1 MAPPKFPYPNPDERI
16 SIPSMAT
23 LTSSPAAA
31 GVISLKGI
39 TKRFPGVIANDDIS
53 LDLFGGEV
61 HCLLGENGAGKST
74 LISILAG
81 LQFPDSGVIE
91 VDGKPVIIGSP
102 KAAMN
107 LGIGVVHQ
115 HSTLVPTLTVIENLM
130 LGESGLRL
138 KEKRAMAR
146 LEELSELLGA
156 SIDPNVLA
164 SDLALG
170 QQQQVEIAKAM
181 WTGTRLLIL
190 DEPTSML
197 TPSAIDHLGA
207 SMKRLTAEGLGIIFI
222 THKLREAYAM
232 GDTVTVLRGGR
243 RVGHLS
249 PTKMKS
255 LSEEEAQMEIL
266 HAMFGDD
273 LAAAGG
279 MEEAAELAGANTA
292 VLELE
297 RHDFSNKTI
306 RLELSGVTSGRGGGE
321 TPIAEV
327 SFAIREG
334 EIFGIAGIDGHGQ
347 SVLAEVVAGQRPI
360 ASGSIAL
367 DGEDLSSLGVSARQE
382 RGIRYVTDDR
392 LHEGTVGTLS
402 VSLNLLLKR
411 IGKPPFWRF
420 GQINTEAVN
429 IEANQ
434 LIEKYSIRTPSPNT
448 RVGTLSGGNIQKVLL
463 ARELGEGARV
473 VVVNKPTY
481 GLDLKT
487 VRLVHD
493 LLKEFAEAGGAVL
506 LISTELDELIELSHR
521 IGVISRG
528 RVVGV
533 VDNSGQ
539 GVAERVG
546 QYMTGAA
553 HNGD

>member
-1 MAPPKFPYPNPDERI
+1 MT
-16 SIPSMAT
+16 T
-23 LTSSPAAA
+23 LTSPPLTT

-39 TKRFPGVIANDDIS
+39 TKRFPGVIANNDIS
-53 LDLFGGEV
+53 LDVHDGQV

-81 LQFPDSGVIE
+81 MQFPDSGAIE

-138 KEKRAMAR
+138 KEKRAMSR

-156 SIDPNVLA
+156 TIDPHVLA
-164 SDLALG
+164 SNLALG

-197 TPSAIDHLGA
+197 TPSAIENLGS
-207 SMKRLTAEGLGIIFI
+207 SMDRLTAQGLGIIFI
-222 THKLREAYAM
+222 THKLREAYSM
-232 GDTVTVLRGGR
+232 GDCVTILRGGR

-249 PTKMKS
+249 PERMTE
-255 LSEEEAQMEIL
+255 LTEEQARTEIL
-266 HAMFGDD
+266 RAMFGED
-273 LAAAGG
+273 LASAGG
-279 MEEAAELAGANTA
+279 LEDAAELAGANAAALETEARDFTA
-292 VLELE
+292 
-297 RHDFSNKTI
+297 KPI
-306 RLELSGVTSGRGGGE
+306 RLELRGVTSGRGGGE
-321 TPIAEV
+321 GVVTEV
-327 SFAIREG
+327 SLAIHEG

-347 SVLAEVVAGQRPI
+347 SGLAEVVAGQRVTSRGTI
-360 ASGSIAL
+360 EL
-367 DGEDLSSLGVSARQE
+367 DGVDLSRLGVRARQE

-411 IGKPPFWRF
+411 IGKRPFWRF
-420 GQINTEAVN
+420 GQINKTAVTD
-429 IEANQ
+429 EANR
-434 LIEKYSIRTPSPNT
+434 LIEQYTIRTPSPNT

-493 LLKEFAEAGGAVL
+493 LLNEFAESGGAVL

-521 IGVISRG
+521 IGVISHG
-528 RVVGV
+528 RIVGL
-533 VDNSGQ
+533 VDNSGP

-546 QYMTGAA
+546 EYMIGAA
-553 HNGD
+553 QHGDN